1 MRPSRASM
9 LLAAVGGLV
18 GFLVGAA
25 GSLIL
30 GLAAGLIT
38 FLICLWVYA
47 RITREDRAPVR

>member
-38 FLICLWVYA
+38 FLICLWVVRA
-47 RITREDRAPVR
+47 RHPRGPRPVR